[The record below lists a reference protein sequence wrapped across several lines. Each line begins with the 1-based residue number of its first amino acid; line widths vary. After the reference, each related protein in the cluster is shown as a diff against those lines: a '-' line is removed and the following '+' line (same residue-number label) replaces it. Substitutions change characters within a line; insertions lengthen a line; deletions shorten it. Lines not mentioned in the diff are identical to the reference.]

1 MKKRNRWLA
10 LGLSVIMAL
19 STLTGCGTKTEDSNA
34 DYEYDPSGE
43 VELTGTFELQI
54 FTGGYSSEPW
64 EEIIADFEE
73 EHPELDVVA
82 YMDANVN
89 KKMQTRWIQ
98 GEPADFVYLAG
109 ANLPT
114 QTYMEEGKLLDLTS
128 FYEKATIAGTD
139 EPLKDHLK
147 SNTLKKLDGKMY
159 SVPIS
164 IGAYGIWYD
173 EAYLQELGMELP
185 TNYDELLAFG
195 KTAKEKGVDT
205 LIYPGT
211 SSMYLVHALVFPAC
225 AVYGQEFLDQITT
238 ASSVDAY
245 RDARFKDVLT
255 RIKNMADAGMFSEG
269 TVSLNHI
276 QSQMQWLSHKALLIP
291 NGEWLESEMEKDIPD
306 GFKMRY
312 AVPMMNKADEEQVI
326 VTSSSQVGVASDG
339 DNKEAALEFIRFM
352 YREEN
357 MAKFAK
363 YWNVS
368 VATDADLSDIKLS
381 ETAQYTQQVL
391 TDPNYKQVNLDFSWG
406 AVDAVMVDCINQ
418 LVLGEITV
426 DEMIDK
432 LAATVEKQLADKQK

>member
-1 MKKRNRWLA
+1 MKKRNRMLA
-10 LGLSVIMAL
+10 LGLGVVMAV
-19 STLTGCGTKTEDSNA
+19 SALTGCGVKTGDSNA
-34 DYEYDPSGE
+34 EYEYDPSGE
-43 VELTGTFELQI
+43 KELTGTFELQI

-64 EEIIADFEE
+64 VEIIAAFEE

-98 GEPADFVYLAG
+98 GEPADFVYLEG

-114 QTYMEEGKLLDLTS
+114 QTYMEEGKLIDLTS

-139 EPLKDHLK
+139 EPLKNHLK
-147 SNTLKKLDGKMY
+147 SNTIQTLNGKMY

-164 IGAYGIWYD
+164 INAFGIWYD
-173 EAYLQELGMELP
+173 EAYLEKLGMSVP

-195 KTAKEKGVDT
+195 QTAKNKGVDGI
-205 LIYPGT
+205 IYPGT
-211 SSMYLVHALVFPAC
+211 SSMYLVQALVFPAC

-245 RDARFKDVLT
+245 RDERFKDVLT
-255 RIKNMADAGMFSEG
+255 RIKDMADAGMFSEG

-291 NGEWLESEMEKDIPD
+291 NGEWLESEMANDIPD

-312 AVPMMNKADEEQVI
+312 AVPMMNKAEEEQVI
-326 VTSSSQVGVASDG
+326 VTSSSKIGVASDG
-339 DNKEAALEFIRFM
+339 DNKEAALEFIRFL
-352 YREEN
+352 YRDEN
-357 MAKFAK
+357 MQKFAK

-368 VATDADLSDIKLS
+368 VATDADLSGIELS
-381 ETAQYTQQVL
+381 ETAQYTQKVM
-391 TDPNYKQVNLDFSWG
+391 TDPNYTQVMNISH
-406 AVDAVMVDCINQ
+406 
-418 LVLGEITV
+418 
-426 DEMIDK
+426 
-432 LAATVEKQLADKQK
+432 